1 MVDTAEQMKSA
12 CEKELEVDCV
22 VCAAAVSD
30 WRPLQVENRKIKK
43 SSKKIP
49 QLVLTETPD
58 ILSWVG
64 IHKSRPR
71 LVIGFAAET
80 ENLKINAANKRRN
93 KNADWI
99 LANSVFQC
107 GVSVFNSDNN
117 EVFFVSK
124 NNVENW
130 GTNSK
135 ETVAKK
141 LTDKISEYFSDNQK
155 NEVV

>member
-1 MVDTAEQMKSA
+1 MVDTAEQMKRA

-30 WRPLQVENRKIKK
+30 WRPMQVEKRKIKK
-43 SSKKIP
+43 SSKKTP

-64 IHKSRPR
+64 YHKSRPR
-71 LVIGFAAET
+71 RVIGFAAET
-80 ENLKINAANKRRN
+80 ENLKVNAAKKRKS

-99 LANSVFQC
+99 LANSIFQS

-117 EVFFVSK
+117 EIFFVSK
-124 NNVENW
+124 NDLEVW

-135 ETVAKK
+135 ETVAQK
-141 LTDKISEYFSDNQK
+141 LTDKISEYFSDNQE
-155 NEVV
+155 NEVL

>member
-1 MVDTAEQMKSA
+1 M
-12 CEKELEVDCV
+12 
-22 VCAAAVSD
+22 
-30 WRPLQVENRKIKK
+30 
-43 SSKKIP
+43 
-49 QLVLTETPD
+49 LTETPD

-64 IHKSRPR
+64 YHKSRPR

-80 ENLKINAANKRRN
+80 ENLKINAANKRKN

-99 LANSVFQC
+99 LANSVFQS

-124 NNVENW
+124 NNVEDW

-135 ETVAKK
+135 ETVAQK
-141 LTDKISEYFSDNQK
+141 LTDKISEYFSDNQEK
-155 NEVV
+155 EVV

>member
-1 MVDTAEQMKSA
+1 MKRA

-30 WRPLQVENRKIKK
+30 WRPLQVEKRKIKK
-43 SSKKIP
+43 SYKKIP
-49 QLVLTETPD
+49 QLELIETPD

-64 IHKSRPR
+64 HHKSRPK

-80 ENLKINAANKRRN
+80 ENLKINAANKRKN
-93 KNADWI
+93 KNADWV
-99 LANSVFQC
+99 LANSVFQS

-117 EVFFVSK
+117 EVFFVSR
-124 NNVENW
+124 NDVEDW

-135 ETVAKK
+135 ETVAQK
-141 LTDKISEYFSDNQK
+141 LTDKISEYFSDNQEK
-155 NEVV
+155 EGV